1 MLIGRATRG
10 PRARNRRA
18 FTLPEMLI
26 ATVLML
32 FVFAMVIPFMRAQTW
47 QIGVSAGRLDALQ
60 NARFSQNAIDRE
72 LRIAGVGT
80 TPNQPM
86 LVMAGPMAVTF
97 NADLATTDSTD
108 PDAIY
113 FDRYM
118 DTLSRGALPTTR
130 SITLPLSAVSYP
142 LANYQS
148 APGVMGN
155 AETVSYWLSL
165 DSTSTLANT
174 YVLWRR
180 ANDQPAT
187 AVSTGIYVAPGKTFF
202 QYFKIDQT
210 TGALDSIPFAKLPLV
225 HTVAQHATVA
235 DTGAASLID
244 SLRAVT
250 MNVVGIYHDPQ
261 MGAIYRT
268 VSTTTKLLNV
278 GLLNNQRV
286 CGPAPLPIPAA
297 PVATVYGTTP
307 DSVTLTWSA
316 SPDQNGGLESVQR
329 YLIYR
334 QTGGVLQTDPAADVP
349 AGLTTYEWHEPDF
362 ATMTAGSWQY
372 AVIAQDCTPTNSTLT
387 LSNSITLP

>member
-1 MLIGRATRG
+1 
-10 PRARNRRA
+10 
-18 FTLPEMLI
+18 MLI

-47 QIGVSAGRLDALQ
+47 QIGASAGRLDALQ

-72 LRIAGVGT
+72 LRIAGVGS

-86 LVMAGPMAVTF
+86 LVQAAPMAITF
-97 NADLATTDSTD
+97 NADLSTRDSTD

-113 FDRYM
+113 YDPYL
-118 DTLSRGALPTTR
+118 DTLSEGALPTTR
-130 SITLPLSAVSYP
+130 SITLPLSAVTYP

-165 DSTSTLANT
+165 DSTSSLANT

-180 ANDQPAT
+180 ANDQAAT
-187 AVSTGIYVAPGKTFF
+187 AVSTGIYVAPGKPFF
-202 QYFKIDQT
+202 QYFKIDQI
-210 TGALDSIPFAKLPLV
+210 TGALDSIPNAKLPLI

-250 MNVVGIYHDPQ
+250 MNVVGVYKDPQ
-261 MGAIYRT
+261 LGAIYRT
-268 VSTTTKLLNV
+268 VATTTKLLNV
-278 GLLNNQRV
+278 GLLNNTRV

-297 PVATVYGTTP
+297 PVATVYGATP

-334 QTGGVLQTDPAADVP
+334 IPSGGTMQTDPAADVP
-349 AGLTTYEWHEPDF
+349 AGLTTYEWHEPNF
-362 ATMTAGSWQY
+362 ATMTAGAWQY
-372 AVIAQDCTPTNSTLT
+372 AVLAQDCTPTNSTIT
-387 LSNSITLP
+387 SSNAVTLP